1 MNFETACIYGFIMN
15 ISNNANSILSVNTQ
29 NFCIKPHFQ
38 CVLMKLIQNGGCRYL
53 DLESHEF
60 GFK

>member
-1 MNFETACIYGFIMN
+1 MH
-15 ISNNANSILSVNTQ
+15 ISNNANSILPVITQ
-29 NFCIKPHFQ
+29 NLCIKPHVQ

-53 DLESHEF
+53 DLENHEF